1 MANTKKTTTK
11 KSTDSNA
18 AVDEVSTEV
27 QEEKIVAKE
36 IDLSQYVP
44 VKNGFHGVLIYKSPR
59 TGEIFTWEKFGDEQ
73 EMELR
78 ELKNARSSA
87 KGFFIN
93 NWFMFDDN
101 WVIEYLGLGQ
111 YYKNAVSIEKF
122 DEIFTKSPAEIKKAV
137 KEMSEG
143 QKRSLEYRA
152 VELIATGDI
161 DSRKTISAL
170 ESALGVELIEK

>member
-11 KSTDSNA
+11 KSTDSKA

-27 QEEKIVAKE
+27 NEDKIVAKE
-36 IDLSQYVP
+36 IDLSQYVA
-44 VKNGFHGVLIYKSPR
+44 VKNGFHGTLVYTSPR
-59 TGEIFTWEKFGDEQ
+59 TGEVFTWNKFGDEQ

-78 ELKNARSSA
+78 ELKNAKSAA

-111 YYKNAVSIEKF
+111 YYKNAVSIDEF
-122 DEIFTKSPAEIKKAV
+122 DEIFTKSPTEIKKAV

-143 QKRSLEYRA
+143 QKKSLEYRA